1 MRRDDDPPLRAMDEH
16 VCDVSCLPMPP
27 ARIGYTIAFAGLNH
41 SRLAEDANRG
51 LIDYVLE
58 NLGRAADRRDDGRLI
73 LGMIIEPAAPIISHE
88 ARHECAVTM
97 HVCLSPPSIE
107 REEGITKSSSM
118 VWPEGRLCGE
128 RPGRWNQNE

>member
-1 MRRDDDPPLRAMDEH
+1 MDEH
-16 VCDVSCLPMPP
+16 VRDVSCLPMPT

-58 NLGRAADRRDDGRLI
+58 NLGRTADGRHDGRLI
-73 LGMIIEPAAPIISHE
+73 LGMIIEPAAPIIGHE
-88 ARHECAVTM
+88 AGYECAVTM

-107 REEGITKSSSM
+107 SQKGITKSSAT
-118 VWPEGRLCGE
+118 VWPDGRLCGE
-128 RPGRWNQNE
+128 RPGRRNQNE